1 MTTPLEKR
9 RYTVQDYLTFER
21 ESPER
26 HEYRDGAIFVMPGS
40 SIVHSLIAAN
50 VIGQIGNRLR
60 SKPCRVYDANLRLR
74 IPRKVLYTYPD
85 VTVICGPPM
94 VDPDD
99 SAGHTVTNPRLIV
112 EVLSPSTEG
121 YDRGEKFDRYRELET
136 LQEYVLISQS
146 APRIEIFFRQQGGNW
161 LFTPVS
167 GLENAARLNSLEI
180 ELPLGDA
187 YAGVEFPAETDG
199 VVGERR

>member
-1 MTTPLEKR
+1 MPLEKR
-9 RYTVQDYLTFER
+9 PYTVQEYLAFER

-26 HEYRDGAIFVMPGS
+26 HEYHDGEIFVMMGGS
-40 SIVHSLIAAN
+40 INHSLIVAN
-50 VIGQIGNRLR
+50 VISGLHSRLLG
-60 SKPCRVYDANLRLR
+60 KPCRVYDANLRLR

-85 VTVICGPPM
+85 VTVICGQPK

-99 SAGHTVTNPRLIV
+99 SAGQTVINPRLIV

-146 APRIEIFFRQQGGNW
+146 VPRIEIFFRQQSGNW

-167 GLENAARLNSLEI
+167 GVENTARLNSLEI
-180 ELPLGDA
+180 DLPLAEA
-187 YAGVEFPAETDG
+187 YAGVEFAAETTAAPL
-199 VVGERR
+199 VGRM